1 MKWMTRLRL
10 INWHY
15 FKDVTMEFGRQ
26 TLITGQNAAGKS
38 TIIDALQVL
47 FVVDQRLIRFN
58 AAAHDEA
65 KRSFENYLMGKIGSD
80 ERSYVRDGDFTTY
93 IIAEFLD
100 EDKKESFVIGAA
112 IDVYR
117 DRSYEEEYFILA
129 ACKLDQLD
137 FINPQGQLLNREAFK
152 RRYGA
157 GVGEGELWPGVR
169 QSTRGRALFERNKSN
184 YQKALL
190 ARLGQLQDRFF
201 HIFTKALSFKPIR
214 NIRAFVYDYILD
226 KRELQLDLMK
236 QNFEIHER
244 YRQELELLQKRKL
257 QLKGIR
263 DGYQEYA
270 RLKETIKE
278 QDYVIRKLKLLYEA
292 ENLEQQE
299 RLKHQA
305 EEKLANLQESAG
317 LAERKLN
324 EAREQSQ
331 FAYQRW
337 QNHADERRKQELEA
351 EIQEL
356 ETKRGELEKLLS
368 IYCTKLDR
376 ERQLLENFSTW
387 PSGKY
392 WSWETGEREQI
403 GQYAEHLAGLL
414 AIVDKGNAEDLDEE
428 AWASRLVAIGEA
440 RSGWY
445 ERLLIGEARLL
456 ETLKTAR
463 EQATELESIIRD
475 LEQKR
480 RSYAEPVRQLKA
492 LLEERLRGRSAVWIF
507 CEEAELVDE
516 SWRDAL
522 EGYLNTQRFDLLVEP
537 EYFAEALGIYER
549 EKWTQKLEGV
559 GLVDTDKERKYL
571 GTAEPGSLAHELIA
585 EHPVVRARAEHL
597 LGRVMKA
604 KDEQELRRHHT
615 AVTRSC
621 MVYNNLVA
629 RQIPKKYYEIP
640 YIGTKAIAS
649 QLEIRKSELQ
659 EVKETITRLRELADG
674 FREWMDRL
682 RDKDAVYNG
691 LSSHLALP
699 RELKACR
706 CRQEQVLLEW
716 EGLNLEEAERLKAE
730 YEHWREAEKQWR
742 ENWGGLLQDKGTVE
756 AECKQLVGALL
767 VHQNKV
773 RDAEF
778 ILEQWVGE
786 YGAESEQRAKQ
797 RFEEAE
803 RSTTVSTWQKL
814 QNWERSSKGLQT
826 KRDDQFNYVA
836 KHRQKYNVDHA
847 FSGDANDSEND
858 AYDRLLDTI
867 EHLNIPEYQQKVA
880 EALAE
885 SEEEFK
891 SHFVFKLREAIEMAR
906 REFQQLNYALRNFP
920 FSDDKYHFEVSPSER
935 YKKFYEAVMDPLL
948 MEKGSLFDLP
958 ENDRTAV
965 LHELFEMLVRGE
977 AGQMEEYADYRQY
990 LDFDIMVSS
999 SSGGR
1004 YRFSHVLK
1012 EKSGGETQTP
1022 FYIAILASFHH
1033 LYSNKSSRL
1042 VVFDEAFNKMDEQR
1056 IQSSLRLIK
1065 QMGLQLVAAVPDEKM
1080 QHMAPEV
1087 TTTLFVSKHDYQCFV
1102 DMIDRWVPDE
1112 AELDK
1117 DMAETSP
1124 TFHNVEAI
1132 EKSVDLKQDK
1142 FPDADSSSSKFGESA
1157 VSPPF
1162 ESERHGGQGTLF

>member
-93 IIAEFLD
+93 IIAEFRD

-157 GVGEGELWPGVR
+157 GVGTGLGEGDLQLGVR
-169 QSTRGRALFERNKSN
+169 QGSKRRALFERNKSN

-214 NIRAFVYDYILD
+214 NIRTFVYDYILD

-257 QLKGIR
+257 QLQGIR

-278 QDYVIRKLKLLYEA
+278 QDYVIRKLKVLYET

-299 RLKHQA
+299 RFKQQA
-305 EEKLANLQESAG
+305 EENLAHLLENTG
-317 LAERKLN
+317 FAEFKLN

-331 FAYQRW
+331 LAYQRW
-337 QNHADERRKQELEA
+337 QNHAAERRKKELEA
-351 EIQEL
+351 EIREL
-356 ETKRGELEKLLS
+356 ETKRVELEKLVS
-368 IYCTKLDR
+368 IYCTRLDR

-387 PSGKY
+387 TDGEY

-403 GQYAEHLAGLL
+403 GHYTEHLAGLL
-414 AIVDKGNAEDLDEE
+414 AIVDIGKAEELDEE
-428 AWASRLVAIGEA
+428 IWAARLATIAEA

-445 ERLLIGEARLL
+445 DRLLIGEARLL
-456 ETLKTAR
+456 ETLNAAE
-463 EQATELESIIRD
+463 EQATELENIIRD

-492 LLEERLRGRSAVWIF
+492 LLEDRLRGRSAVWIF

-516 SWRDAL
+516 GWRDAL

-537 EYFAEALGIYER
+537 ECFAEALGIYER
-549 EKWTQKLEGV
+549 EKWTRKLEGV
-559 GLVDTDKERKYL
+559 GLVDTEKERKYL
-571 GTAEPGSLAHELIA
+571 GTAESGSLAHELVA

-604 KDEQELRRHHT
+604 KDEQELRRHRT
-615 AVTRSC
+615 AITRSC

-640 YIGTKAIAS
+640 YIGTKAIAR
-649 QLEIRKSELQ
+649 QLEIRKLELQ
-659 EVKETITRLRELADG
+659 EIRETITRLRELGAS
-674 FREWMDRL
+674 FREWLDRF
-682 RDKDAVYNG
+682 RDKDAVYNA
-691 LSSHLALP
+691 LSSHLTLP
-699 RELKACR
+699 RELETCR
-706 CRQEQVLLEW
+706 FRQEQVQLEW
-716 EGLNLEEAERLKAE
+716 EGLNLAEAERLKAD
-730 YEHWREAEKQWR
+730 YEHWREAEKHWK
-742 ENWGGLLQDKGTVE
+742 EKWGGLLQDKGTIE
-756 AECKQLVGALL
+756 AECKQLAGALF
-767 VHQNKV
+767 VQQNRV
-773 RDAEF
+773 RDTEV

-797 RFEEAE
+797 RYEEAE
-803 RSTTVSTWQKL
+803 RSTTASTFQKL

-826 KRDDQFNYVA
+826 KRDDQFNDVA
-836 KHRQKYNVDHA
+836 KLRQKYNVDNT
-847 FSGDANDSEND
+847 FNGDANDSEND

-990 LDFDIMVSS
+990 LDFDIIVSS

-1004 YRFSHVLK
+1004 YRFSQVLK

-1112 AELDK
+1112 AE
-1117 DMAETSP
+1117 TSP
-1124 TFHNVEAI
+1124 AFHNTETI
-1132 EKSVDLKQDK
+1132 EKSIDLTDDK
-1142 FPDADSSSSKFGESA
+1142 IPNTDSSSSKIGESIE
-1157 VSPPF
+1157 SPPF
-1162 ESERHGGQGTLF
+1162 ESERHGRQGTLF

>member
-1 MKWMTRLRL
+1 MKWMKRLRL
-10 INWHY
+10 IKWHY
-15 FKDVTMEFGRQ
+15 FNDVTMEFGRQ

-47 FVVDQRLIRFN
+47 FVADQRLIRFN

-65 KRSFENYLMGKIGSD
+65 KRSFENYLRGKIGSD
-80 ERSYVRDGDFTTY
+80 ERSYLRDGDFTTY
-93 IIAEFLD
+93 IVAEFRD
-100 EDKKESFVIGAA
+100 EDKKDSFVVGAA

-117 DRSYEEEYFILA
+117 NGSYEEEYFILA
-129 ACKLDQLD
+129 ACKLEQLD
-137 FINPQGQLLNREAFK
+137 FVNAQNQLLNREAFK

-157 GVGEGELWPGVR
+157 GVGAGFGEDGLRLGAG
-169 QSTRGRALFERNKSN
+169 QASRGRALFERNKSN

-214 NIRAFVYDYILD
+214 NIRSFVYDYILD
-226 KRELQLDLMK
+226 KRELQLDMMK

-244 YRQELELLQKRKL
+244 YRMELEQLQERKL
-257 QLKGIR
+257 QLQQIR
-263 DGYQEYA
+263 EGYQAYA
-270 RLKETIKE
+270 RFKETIKE
-278 QDYVIRKLKLLYEA
+278 QDYIIRKLKLLYET

-299 RLKHQA
+299 RLKRQA
-305 EEKLANLQESAG
+305 EEKRGRLQEETG
-317 LAERKLN
+317 LAERKLE

-337 QNHADERRKQELEA
+337 QNHKDERRKQELDA
-351 EIQEL
+351 EIRGLEAKRSEL
-356 ETKRGELEKLLS
+356 DRLMSVYRASLEK
-368 IYCTKLDR
+368 
-376 ERQLLENFSTW
+376 ERQLLLGFSAWTD
-387 PSGKY
+387 SEY
-392 WSWETGEREQI
+392 WSWETGEQERIKQYGEQ
-403 GQYAEHLAGLL
+403 LAGLL
-414 AIVDKGNAEDLDEE
+414 SVVENGRADEMDEE
-428 AWASRLVAIGEA
+428 AWAARLAAIGEA

-445 ERLLIGEARLL
+445 DRLLVGEARLQ
-456 ETLKTAR
+456 EALKGVQ
-463 EQATELESIIRD
+463 EQADELERIIRE

-537 EYFAEALGIYER
+537 ECFAEALGIYER
-549 EKWTQKLEGV
+549 EKWTYKLEGV

-571 GTAEPGSLAHELIA
+571 GTAEPGSLAHELVA

-604 KDEQELRRHHT
+604 RDEQELRRHRT

-629 RQIPKKYYEIP
+629 RQIPKKHYEIP
-640 YIGTKAIAS
+640 YIGTKAIIR
-649 QLEIRKSELQ
+649 QLEIRKAELQ
-659 EVKETITRLRELADG
+659 EAKERIAELRGLADG
-674 FREWMDRL
+674 FKSWTDRL
-682 RDKDAVYNG
+682 RNKDAAYNG
-691 LSSHLALP
+691 LSAHLGLP
-699 RELKACR
+699 REREECISRL
-706 CRQEQVLLEW
+706 EQARLEW
-716 EGLNLEEAERLKAE
+716 AGLNLAEADRLKAE
-730 YEHWREAEKQWR
+730 YERWRDAEKEWTDK
-742 ENWGGLLQDKGTVE
+742 WGSLQQEKGTIE
-756 AECKQLVGALL
+756 AECKQLAGALL
-767 VHQNKV
+767 THQNKV
-773 RDAEF
+773 REAEAVVQ
-778 ILEQWVGE
+778 QWVDE
-786 YGAESEQRAKQ
+786 YGAESERKARQ

-803 RSTTVSTWQKL
+803 RQTTAPNTWQKL
-814 QNWERSSKGLQT
+814 QNWERSQKGQQT
-826 KRDDQFNYVA
+826 QCDDQFRAVA
-836 KHRQKYNVDHA
+836 RLRQKYNVDHA
-847 FSGDANDSEND
+847 FGGDVNHPEND

-920 FSDDKYHFEVSPSER
+920 FSDDKYHFEVSPNER

-977 AGQMEEYADYRQY
+977 AGQMEEYTDYRQY
-990 LDFDIMVSS
+990 LDFDIMVT
-999 SSGGR
+999 SGNGAR
-1004 YRFSHVLK
+1004 YRFSQVLK

-1087 TTTLFVSKHDYQCFV
+1087 TTTLFVSKHDYQCYV
-1102 DMIDRWVPDE
+1102 DMIDRWVSDDE
-1112 AELDK
+1112 LSS
-1117 DMAETSP
+1117 ET
-1124 TFHNVEAI
+1124 EAA
-1132 EKSVDLKQDK
+1132 SGAT
-1142 FPDADSSSSKFGESA
+1142 FPDAEASSPNSENHM
-1157 VSPPF
+1157 VSGLLKDG
-1162 ESERHGGQGTLF
+1162 RDDRQGTLF

>member
-93 IIAEFLD
+93 IIAEFRD

-137 FINPQGQLLNREAFK
+137 FINPEGQLLNREGFK

-157 GVGEGELWPGVR
+157 GVGTDLGEGDLQLGVR
-169 QSTRGRALFERNKSN
+169 QGSKRRALFERNKSN

-214 NIRAFVYDYILD
+214 NIRTFVYDYILD

-244 YRQELELLQKRKL
+244 YRQELELLQKRKMQL
-257 QLKGIR
+257 QGIR
-263 DGYQEYA
+263 DSYQEYA

-278 QDYVIRKLKLLYEA
+278 QDYVIRKLKVLYET

-299 RLKHQA
+299 RLKYQA
-305 EEKLANLQESAG
+305 EENLGRLLESVG
-317 LAERKLN
+317 LAEVKLN

-331 FAYQRW
+331 LAYQRW
-337 QNHADERRKQELEA
+337 QNHADEKRKRELER
-351 EIQEL
+351 ETREL
-356 ETKRGELEKLLS
+356 ETKRVDIENLLS
-368 IYCTKLDR
+368 IYCAKLDR
-376 ERQLLENFSTW
+376 ERQLLGNFFTW
-387 PSGKY
+387 TDGEY
-392 WSWETGEREQI
+392 WSWEIGEQERI
-403 GQYAEHLAGLL
+403 GQYTEYLAGLL
-414 AIVDKGNAEDLDEE
+414 AIVDKGNAEELDEE
-428 AWASRLVAIGEA
+428 IWESRLDEIGEA

-445 ERLLIGEARLL
+445 DRLLLGEARLL
-456 ETLKTAR
+456 EKLNEAE
-463 EQATELESIIRD
+463 EQVTELENIIRD

-480 RSYAEPVRQLKA
+480 RSYSEPVRQLKA
-492 LLEERLRGRSAVWIF
+492 LLEEQLRGRSAVWIF

-516 SWRDAL
+516 GWRDAL

-549 EKWTQKLEGV
+549 EKWTRKLEGV
-559 GLVDTDKERKYL
+559 GLVDTEKERKYL
-571 GTAEPGSLAHELIA
+571 GTSEPGSLAHELVA
-585 EHPVVRARAEHL
+585 EHSVVRARVEHL

-604 KDEQELRRHHT
+604 KDEQELRRHRT

-621 MVYNNLVA
+621 MVYSNLVA
-629 RQIPKKYYEIP
+629 RQIPKKHYEIP
-640 YIGTKAIAS
+640 YIGAKAIVH
-649 QLEIRKSELQ
+649 QLEIRKLELQ
-659 EVKETITRLRELADG
+659 EVRETVIRLRELATG

-682 RDKDAVYNG
+682 RDKDAVYNS
-691 LSSHLALP
+691 LSSHLTLP
-699 RELKACR
+699 RELEACR
-706 CRQEQVLLEW
+706 YRQEQVQLEW
-716 EGLNLEEAERLKAE
+716 EGLNLAEAERLKAE
-730 YEHWREAEKQWR
+730 YEHWREVEKQWT
-742 ENWGGLLQDKGTVE
+742 EKWGGLLEDKGTVE
-756 AECKQLVGALL
+756 AECKQLAGILL
-767 VHQNKV
+767 VQQNKV
-773 RDAEF
+773 RDAEV
-778 ILEQWVGE
+778 ILEQWLGE
-786 YGAESEQRAKQ
+786 HGVESERRAKQ
-797 RFEEAE
+797 RYEEAE
-803 RSTTVSTWQKL
+803 RSTTVSTFQKL
-814 QNWERSSKGLQT
+814 QNWERSSKGIQT
-826 KRDDQFNYVA
+826 KRDDQFYDVA
-836 KHRQKYNVDHA
+836 KLRQKYNVDHA
-847 FSGDANDSEND
+847 FNGDANDSEND

-867 EHLNIPEYQQKVA
+867 EHLNIPQYQQKVA

-920 FSDDKYHFEVSPSER
+920 FSDDKYHFEVSPSDR

-990 LDFDIMVSS
+990 LDFDIIVSS

-1004 YRFSHVLK
+1004 YRFSQVLK

-1102 DMIDRWVPDE
+1102 DMIDRWAPDE
-1112 AELDK
+1112 AE
-1117 DMAETSP
+1117 TSP
-1124 TFHNVEAI
+1124 AFHNIETI
-1132 EKSVDLKQDK
+1132 EKSVNPTEEQISDT
-1142 FPDADSSSSKFGESA
+1142 DSLSSKLGESTE
-1157 VSPPF
+1157 SPTF
-1162 ESERHGGQGTLF
+1162 DSERHGRQGTLF